1 MKTIK
6 CLFAACMLL
15 VHVPA
20 VFGASITLTPI
31 VTTGL
36 EYTDNLFLSSED
48 EKEEFITTFSVELA
62 ASIKEKLRGLE
73 VSYRPE
79 YSLYGKYDENN
90 TLRHDATLRAWNDF
104 DKYTR
109 LEFVDRF
116 LLTED
121 PLGEDDL
128 VLDEEV
134 VLPGDTTNRYSREQY
149 YQNTSILSLVRQ
161 FERGSMMRAGFL
173 FSLLENDDPS
183 VSDNKRYEP
192 SLSLNYWFGPEY
204 GAEANIVYTVGKFD
218 QESGYLGPSED
229 FENWSGSLAFV
240 RRWSKHLSLFL
251 QYSHIRRYFDEESA
265 ENVDYVVH
273 QPSIGLSYTYEKSL
287 DLRLALGYFYQDSD
301 DGDNDKGG
309 VIDGTITRNWRFKRG
324 SIRVDFNSGLDQN
337 DFGAESVGL
346 EYYASLGG
354 SASYSFYRNLSG
366 EISGRVRYSD
376 PVGNDSGGS
385 VGERTKYSL
394 GPKLTYEP
402 CRWMSMGL
410 RYQYSRYDEESQS
423 GVEGDQYSENSVWL
437 EIVLRSQLPWRL

>member
-6 CLFAACMLL
+6 CLFAVLMLFA
-15 VHVPA
+15 HVPA

-36 EYTDNLFLSSED
+36 EYTDNLFLSGED
-48 EKEEFITTFSVELA
+48 ETEEFITTFSLELT

-90 TLRHDATLRAWNDF
+90 TLRHNATLRAWNDF

-109 LEFVDRF
+109 LEFVNRF

-121 PLGEDDL
+121 PLGEDEL

-134 VLPGDTTNRYSREQY
+134 VLPGDTTNRYSRETY
-149 YQNTSILSLVRQ
+149 YQNTSILSLARQ
-161 FERGSMMRAGFL
+161 FEKASAVRAEFL

-192 SLSLNYWFGPEY
+192 SLSLNYWFGPKY

-218 QESGYLGPSED
+218 RESDSLSPSED

-240 RRWSKHLSLFL
+240 RKWSKHLSFFL
-251 QYSHIRRYFDEESA
+251 QYSHIRRSFDEESA
-265 ENVDYVVH
+265 GNVDYVVH
-273 QPSIGLSYTYEKSL
+273 QPAIGLSYTYEESL
-287 DLRLALGYFYQDSD
+287 DLKLALGYFYQDSD
-301 DGDNDKGG
+301 DGDNNEGG
-309 VIDGTITRNWRFKRG
+309 VIDGTIARNWRFKRG
-324 SIRVDFNSGLDQN
+324 RARVDFKSGLDQN
-337 DFGAESVGL
+337 DFGAESIGL

-366 EISGRVRYSD
+366 EIFGRIRYSD
-376 PVGNDSGGS
+376 SVGNDSESS
-385 VGERTKYSL
+385 VGERTRYSL
-394 GPKLTYEP
+394 GPGLTYEP
-402 CRWMSMGL
+402 YRWMSMGL
-410 RYQYSRYDEESQS
+410 RYQYTRYDEESQS